1 MVAYSFKRRFCDDV
15 AEGRKRQ
22 TIRGERAR
30 HARPGERVQLFFGMR
45 TRQCRKLRADPLC
58 TAVVP
63 VWIVVKEGG
72 TASVS
77 VDDGPMQ
84 PVSTEFAQA
93 DGFADP
99 DDFTRFWRET
109 HGVGSFVGVLIRWD
123 PDA

>member
-1 MVAYSFKRRFCDDV
+1 MRVWTLPVVALGV
-15 AEGRKRQ
+15 
-22 TIRGERAR
+22 T
-30 HARPGERVQLFFGMR
+30 M
-45 TRQCRKLRADPLC
+45 
-58 TAVVP
+58 
-63 VWIVVKEGG
+63 
-72 TASVS
+72 ASLS
-77 VDDGPMQ
+77 VDEGPMQ